1 MMNIDEKK
9 KLALEVIARLKQ
21 AYPDAACS
29 LDYNEA
35 WKLLVSVRLAAQC
48 TDVLKSPEVSR
59 SSRLIQRKTKGLF
72 CSLKYHASALPRE
85 LSGLLRDG

>member
-1 MMNIDEKK
+1 MHTENKK
-9 KLALEVIARLKQ
+9 ELALEVIARLKQ

-48 TDVLKSPEVSR
+48 TDCLLYTSPS
-59 SSRLIQRKTKGLF
+59 
-72 CSLKYHASALPRE
+72 PR
-85 LSGLLRDG
+85 DH

>member
-48 TDVLKSPEVSR
+48 TDCLLYTSPS
-59 SSRLIQRKTKGLF
+59 
-72 CSLKYHASALPRE
+72 PRD
-85 LSGLLRDG
+85 S